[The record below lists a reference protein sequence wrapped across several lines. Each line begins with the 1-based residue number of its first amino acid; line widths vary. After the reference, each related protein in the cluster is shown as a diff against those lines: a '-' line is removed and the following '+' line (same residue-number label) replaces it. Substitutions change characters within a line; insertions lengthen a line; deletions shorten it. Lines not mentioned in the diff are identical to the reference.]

1 MSCGAEEPFGEPLCP
16 FLFLGFELPDERR
29 EPRGN
34 GGRQGV
40 VSIRPK
46 ADTHRAR

>member
-1 MSCGAEEPFGEPLCP
+1 MSCGAEEPFAEPLCP